1 MSIKGLRGP
10 PGKALG
16 GPPGKGVGG
25 PPTSGLSGPAAGLR
39 WNPSADVDAE
49 EGPNAG
55 DEGSPGPDPLPAPGV
70 TGGSEIWSGFGAGGG
85 VRPNGLGRAPV
96 SALPFNFVLIFGNP
110 IDALLFALDPEADM
124 GVLGVELDGE
134 GLPLSPP
141 VALGNTEV
149 EVDIDIVGVG
159 AGNSEDCVGGGNKA
173 DWLEGGNEDPCVE
186 GGNEG
191 ADVELGNDVEPAGN
205 KLEGAKLAACGF
217 SRCPCD

>member
-1 MSIKGLRGP
+1 
-10 PGKALG
+10 
-16 GPPGKGVGG
+16 
-25 PPTSGLSGPAAGLR
+25 
-39 WNPSADVDAE
+39 
-49 EGPNAG
+49 
-55 DEGSPGPDPLPAPGV
+55 
-70 TGGSEIWSGFGAGGG
+70 
-85 VRPNGLGRAPV
+85 
-96 SALPFNFVLIFGNP
+96 
-110 IDALLFALDPEADM
+110 M

-159 AGNSEDCVGGGNKA
+159 AGNSEDCVGGGNEA